1 MSLRPPS
8 TRAAGQRPTSATSS
22 SGSKGS
28 DSFAFTPDQRVSI
41 REWID
46 GGLAVLKAA
55 QLQNN
60 SNALFSLESAGPSLG
75 VNSQNSSV
83 GPSFLQR
90 PRSAKGVAA
99 NNNAGAS
106 KPTPT
111 QAAVESQFL
120 KFQVLSASLDS
131 LAHESA
137 VNNEEQFEQLTI
149 RLLVRVIL
157 CLGISFHHLPLISIR
172 SAESYSS
179 EFLTYLYRKL
189 PSFNKVASG
198 CFHCPHG

>member
-8 TRAAGQRPTSATSS
+8 TRGAGARPSSAANNLSQFSAAL
-22 SGSKGS
+22 KG
-28 DSFAFTPDQRVSI
+28 DSFAFTPDQRVSV

-55 QLQNN
+55 QQHIN
-60 SNALFSLESAGPSLG
+60 SNAIFSLDSSSTNSNTAGNSNLFAAGSA
-75 VNSQNSSV
+75 
-83 GPSFLQR
+83 QR
-90 PRSAKGVAA
+90 PVSSKAGAA
-99 NNNAGAS
+99 NNTSSSS

-111 QAAVESQFL
+111 QAALESQFQQ

-137 VNNEEQFEQLTI
+137 LKNEEQFEQLTI

-157 CLGISFHHLPLISIR
+157 CLGILIASTLSI
-172 SAESYSS
+172 
-179 EFLTYLYRKL
+179 
-189 PSFNKVASG
+189 
-198 CFHCPHG
+198 